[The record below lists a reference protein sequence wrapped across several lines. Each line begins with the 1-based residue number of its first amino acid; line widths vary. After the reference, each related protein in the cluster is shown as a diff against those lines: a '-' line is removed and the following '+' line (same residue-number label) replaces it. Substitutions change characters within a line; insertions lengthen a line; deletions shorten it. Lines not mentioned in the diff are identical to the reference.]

1 MDNMAYLQQ
10 IASNSSKPNSGK
22 KSSPFGFLEK
32 IIPYLTL
39 RNISIALGAIFILI
53 LFSIF
58 SGTKKIVENRD
69 RDSLVS
75 SYYLAKYINEEL
87 IDKYKDYMQSSDVR
101 GITAS
106 LQAVLVELELNE
118 KNLLTSEFG
127 IAELESTFNK
137 SELATNQKNT
147 VEKIAEKL
155 QNGRISARLDRFA
168 LREFPLLLAYLINYQ
183 TEAETRTTNQKVK
196 ANTVERVKNL
206 ENIKSQYENFKSS
219 AI

>member
-1 MDNMAYLQQ
+1 MAYLQQ
-10 IASNSSKPNSGK
+10 IASNSSKPNPGK
-22 KSSPFGFLEK
+22 QSSPFAFFDK
-32 IIPYLTL
+32 IIPFLTL
-39 RNISIALGAIFILI
+39 RNISLALGLIFVLI
-53 LFSIF
+53 LFSVF
-58 SGTKKIVENRD
+58 SGTKKIVEKRD

-75 SYYLAKYINEEL
+75 SYYLAKYMNEEL
-87 IDKYKDYMQSSDVR
+87 IDKYKDYMQSSDIR

-106 LQAVLVELELNE
+106 LQAVLAELELNE

-127 IAELESTFNK
+127 ITELESTFNE
-137 SELATNQKNT
+137 SELATNPKNT
-147 VEKIAEKL
+147 VEKIAEEF
-155 QNGRISARLDRFA
+155 QNGRISTRLDRFA

-196 ANTVERVKNL
+196 ANTIERVKNL

>member
-1 MDNMAYLQQ
+1 MAYLQQ
-10 IASNSSKPNSGK
+10 IASNSSKPNPGK
-22 KSSPFGFLEK
+22 QSSPFAFFDK
-32 IIPYLTL
+32 IIPFLTL
-39 RNISIALGAIFILI
+39 RNISLALGLIFVLI
-53 LFSIF
+53 LFSVF
-58 SGTKKIVENRD
+58 SGTKKIVEKRD

-75 SYYLAKYINEEL
+75 SYYLAKYMNEEL

-147 VEKIAEKL
+147 VEKIAEKF

>member
-1 MDNMAYLQQ
+1 MAYLQQ

-22 KSSPFGFLEK
+22 KNSPFGFLEK

-53 LFSIF
+53 LFSIL

-75 SYYLAKYINEEL
+75 SYYLAKYMNEEL

-147 VEKIAEKL
+147 VEKIAEKF

-196 ANTVERVKNL
+196 TNTIERVKNL

>member
-1 MDNMAYLQQ
+1 MAYLQQ
-10 IASNSSKPNSGK
+10 IASNSSKPNPGK
-22 KSSPFGFLEK
+22 QSSPFAFFDK
-32 IIPYLTL
+32 IIPFLTL
-39 RNISIALGAIFILI
+39 RNISLVLGLIFVLI
-53 LFSIF
+53 LFSVF
-58 SGTKKIVENRD
+58 SGTKKIVEKRD

-75 SYYLAKYINEEL
+75 SYYLAKYMNEEL
-87 IDKYKDYMQSSDVR
+87 IDKYKDYMQSSDIR

-106 LQAVLVELELNE
+106 LQAVLAELELNE

-127 IAELESTFNK
+127 ITELESTFNE
-137 SELATNQKNT
+137 SELATNPKNT
-147 VEKIAEKL
+147 IEKIAEEF

-196 ANTVERVKNL
+196 ANTIERVKNL

>member
-10 IASNSSKPNSGK
+10 IASNSPKPNPGK
-22 KSSPFGFLEK
+22 QSSPFAFFDK
-32 IIPYLTL
+32 IIPFLTL
-39 RNISIALGAIFILI
+39 RNISLALGLIFVLI
-53 LFSIF
+53 LFSVF
-58 SGTKKIVENRD
+58 SSTKKIVEKRD

-75 SYYLAKYINEEL
+75 SYYLAKYMNEEL
-87 IDKYKDYMQSSDVR
+87 IDKYKDYMQSSDIR

-106 LQAVLVELELNE
+106 LQAVLAELELNE

-127 IAELESTFNK
+127 ITELESTFGK
-137 SELATNQKNT
+137 SELATSQKNT
-147 VEKIAEKL
+147 VEKIAEEFE
-155 QNGRISARLDRFA
+155 NGRISARLDRFA
-168 LREFPLLLAYLINYQ
+168 LREFPLLIAYLINYQ

-196 ANTVERVKNL
+196 ANTIERVKNL

>member
-1 MDNMAYLQQ
+1 
-10 IASNSSKPNSGK
+10 
-22 KSSPFGFLEK
+22 
-32 IIPYLTL
+32 
-39 RNISIALGAIFILI
+39 
-53 LFSIF
+53 
-58 SGTKKIVENRD
+58 
-69 RDSLVS
+69 
-75 SYYLAKYINEEL
+75 
-87 IDKYKDYMQSSDVR
+87 MQPPAAR
-101 GITAS
+101 GIPAS

-147 VEKIAEKL
+147 VEKIAEKF

-196 ANTVERVKNL
+196 ANTIERVKNL

>member
-10 IASNSSKPNSGK
+10 IASNSSKPNPGK
-22 KSSPFGFLEK
+22 QSSPFAFFDK
-32 IIPYLTL
+32 IIPFLTL
-39 RNISIALGAIFILI
+39 RNISLALGLIFVLI
-53 LFSIF
+53 LFSVF
-58 SGTKKIVENRD
+58 SGTKKIVEKRD

-75 SYYLAKYINEEL
+75 SYYLAKYMNEEL
-87 IDKYKDYMQSSDVR
+87 IDKYKDYMQSSDIR

-106 LQAVLVELELNE
+106 LQAVLAELELNE

-127 IAELESTFNK
+127 VPDLESAYNE
-137 SELATNQKNT
+137 SDLATNQKNT
-147 VEKIAEKL
+147 VTKVAEEFE
-155 QNGRISARLDRFA
+155 NGRISARLDRFA

>member
-1 MDNMAYLQQ
+1 MAYLQQ
-10 IASNSSKPNSGK
+10 IASNSSKPNSGN
-22 KSSPFGFLEK
+22 KSSPFAFFDK
-32 IIPYLTL
+32 IIPFLTL
-39 RNISIALGAIFILI
+39 RNISLALGLIFVLI
-53 LFSIF
+53 LFSVF
-58 SGTKKIVENRD
+58 SGTKKIVEKRD

-75 SYYLAKYINEEL
+75 SYYLAKYMNEEL
-87 IDKYKDYMQSSDVR
+87 IDKYKDYMQSSDIR

-106 LQAVLVELELNE
+106 LQAVLAELELNE

-127 IAELESTFNK
+127 ITELESTFNE
-137 SELATNQKNT
+137 SELATNPKNT
-147 VEKIAEKL
+147 IEKIAEEF

-196 ANTVERVKNL
+196 ANTIERVKNL

>member
-10 IASNSSKPNSGK
+10 IASNSSKPNPGK
-22 KSSPFGFLEK
+22 QSSPFAFFDK
-32 IIPYLTL
+32 IIPFLTL
-39 RNISIALGAIFILI
+39 RNISLVLGLIFVLI
-53 LFSIF
+53 LFSVF
-58 SGTKKIVENRD
+58 SGTKKIVEKRD

-75 SYYLAKYINEEL
+75 SYYLAKYMNEEL
-87 IDKYKDYMQSSDVR
+87 IDKYKDYMQSSDIR

-106 LQAVLVELELNE
+106 LQAVLAELELNE

-127 IAELESTFNK
+127 ITELESTFNE
-137 SELATNQKNT
+137 SELATNPKNT
-147 VEKIAEKL
+147 IEKIAEEF

-196 ANTVERVKNL
+196 ANTIERVKNL

>member
-1 MDNMAYLQQ
+1 MAYLQQ
-10 IASNSSKPNSGK
+10 ISSNSSKPNSGK
-22 KSSPFGFLEK
+22 KSSPFAFFDK
-32 IIPYLTL
+32 IIPFLTL
-39 RNISIALGAIFILI
+39 RNISLALGLIFVLI
-53 LFSIF
+53 LFSVF
-58 SGTKKIVENRD
+58 SGTKKIVEKRD

-75 SYYLAKYINEEL
+75 SYYLAKYMNEEL
-87 IDKYKDYMQSSDVR
+87 IDKYKDYMQSSDIR

-106 LQAVLVELELNE
+106 LQAVLAELELNE

-127 IAELESTFNK
+127 ITELESTFNE
-137 SELATNQKNT
+137 SELATNPKNT
-147 VEKIAEKL
+147 IEKIAEEF

>member
-10 IASNSSKPNSGK
+10 IASNSSKPNPGK
-22 KSSPFGFLEK
+22 QSSPFAFFDK
-32 IIPYLTL
+32 IIPFLTL
-39 RNISIALGAIFILI
+39 RNISLALGLIFVLI
-53 LFSIF
+53 LFSVF
-58 SGTKKIVENRD
+58 SGTKKIVEKRD

-75 SYYLAKYINEEL
+75 SYYLAKYMNEEL
-87 IDKYKDYMQSSDVR
+87 IDKYKDYMQSSDIR

-106 LQAVLVELELNE
+106 LQAVLAELELNE

-147 VEKIAEKL
+147 VEKIAEKF

-196 ANTVERVKNL
+196 ANTIERVKNL

>member
-1 MDNMAYLQQ
+1 MAYLQQ
-10 IASNSSKPNSGK
+10 IASNSSKPNPGK
-22 KSSPFGFLEK
+22 QSSPFAFLDK
-32 IIPYLTL
+32 IIPFLTL
-39 RNISIALGAIFILI
+39 RNISLALGLIFVLI
-53 LFSIF
+53 LFSVF
-58 SGTKKIVENRD
+58 SGTKKIVEKRD

-75 SYYLAKYINEEL
+75 SYYLAKYMNEEL
-87 IDKYKDYMQSSDVR
+87 INKYKDYMQSSDIR

-106 LQAVLVELELNE
+106 LQAVLAELELNE

-127 IAELESTFNK
+127 VPDLESAYNE
-137 SELATNQKNT
+137 SDLATNQKNT
-147 VEKIAEKL
+147 VTKVAEEFE
-155 QNGRISARLDRFA
+155 NGRISARLDRFA

>member
-1 MDNMAYLQQ
+1 MAYLQQ

-22 KSSPFGFLEK
+22 KSSPFAFFDK
-32 IIPYLTL
+32 IIPFLTL
-39 RNISIALGAIFILI
+39 RNISLALGLIFVLI
-53 LFSIF
+53 LFSVF
-58 SGTKKIVENRD
+58 SGTKKIVEKRD
-69 RDSLVS
+69 RDILVS
-75 SYYLAKYINEEL
+75 SYYLAKYMNEEL
-87 IDKYKDYMQSSDVR
+87 IDKYKDYMQSSDIR

-106 LQAVLVELELNE
+106 LQAVLAELELNE

-127 IAELESTFNK
+127 ITELESTFNE
-137 SELATNQKNT
+137 SELATNPKNT
-147 VEKIAEKL
+147 IEKIAEEF

>member
-1 MDNMAYLQQ
+1 MAYLQQ

-75 SYYLAKYINEEL
+75 SY
-87 IDKYKDYMQSSDVR
+87 
-101 GITAS
+101 
-106 LQAVLVELELNE
+106 
-118 KNLLTSEFG
+118 
-127 IAELESTFNK
+127 
-137 SELATNQKNT
+137 
-147 VEKIAEKL
+147 
-155 QNGRISARLDRFA
+155 
-168 LREFPLLLAYLINYQ
+168 
-183 TEAETRTTNQKVK
+183 
-196 ANTVERVKNL
+196 
-206 ENIKSQYENFKSS
+206 
-219 AI
+219 

>member
-1 MDNMAYLQQ
+1 MAYLQQ
-10 IASNSSKPNSGK
+10 IASNSSKPNPGK
-22 KSSPFGFLEK
+22 QSSPFAFFDK
-32 IIPYLTL
+32 IIPFLTL
-39 RNISIALGAIFILI
+39 RNISLALGLIFVLI
-53 LFSIF
+53 LFSVF
-58 SGTKKIVENRD
+58 SGTKKIVEKRD

-75 SYYLAKYINEEL
+75 SYYLAKYMNEEL

-127 IAELESTFNK
+127 ITELESTFNK

-147 VEKIAEKL
+147 VEKIAEKF

-196 ANTVERVKNL
+196 ANTIERVKNL

>member
-1 MDNMAYLQQ
+1 MAYLQQ

-22 KSSPFGFLEK
+22 KSSPFAFFDK
-32 IIPYLTL
+32 IIPFLTL
-39 RNISIALGAIFILI
+39 RNISLALGLIFVLI
-53 LFSIF
+53 LFSVF
-58 SGTKKIVENRD
+58 SGTKKIVEKRD

-75 SYYLAKYINEEL
+75 SYYLAKYMNEVL
-87 IDKYKDYMQSSDVR
+87 IDKYKDYMQSSDIR

-106 LQAVLVELELNE
+106 LQAVLAELELNE

-127 IAELESTFNK
+127 ITELESTFNK

-147 VEKIAEKL
+147 VEKIAEKF

-196 ANTVERVKNL
+196 ANTIERVKNL

>member
-1 MDNMAYLQQ
+1 MAYLQQ
-10 IASNSSKPNSGK
+10 IASNSPKPNPGK
-22 KSSPFGFLEK
+22 QSSPFAFFDK
-32 IIPYLTL
+32 IIPFLTL
-39 RNISIALGAIFILI
+39 RNISLALGLIFVLI
-53 LFSIF
+53 LFSVF
-58 SGTKKIVENRD
+58 SGTKKIVEKRD

-75 SYYLAKYINEEL
+75 SYYLAKYMNEEL
-87 IDKYKDYMQSSDVR
+87 IDKYKDYMQSSDIR

-106 LQAVLVELELNE
+106 LQAVLAELELNE

-127 IAELESTFNK
+127 VPDLESAYNE
-137 SELATNQKNT
+137 SDLATNQKNT
-147 VEKIAEKL
+147 VTKVAEEFE
-155 QNGRISARLDRFA
+155 NGRISARLDRFA

>member
-1 MDNMAYLQQ
+1 MAYLQQ
-10 IASNSSKPNSGK
+10 IAPNSSKPNSGK
-22 KSSPFGFLEK
+22 KSYPFGFLDK

-53 LFSIF
+53 LFSVF

-75 SYYLAKYINEEL
+75 SFYLAKYMNEEL

-106 LQAVLVELELNE
+106 LQAVLAELELNE

-127 IAELESTFNK
+127 IPELESAYDASN
-137 SELATNQKNT
+137 LATTQKET
-147 VEKIAEKL
+147 VAEEFE
-155 QNGRISARLDRFA
+155 NGRISARLDRFA

-196 ANTVERVKNL
+196 ANTIERVKNL

>member
-1 MDNMAYLQQ
+1 MAYLQQ
-10 IASNSSKPNSGK
+10 IASNSSKPNPGK
-22 KSSPFGFLEK
+22 QSSPFAFLDK
-32 IIPYLTL
+32 IIPFLTL
-39 RNISIALGAIFILI
+39 RNISLALGLIFVLI
-53 LFSIF
+53 LFSVF
-58 SGTKKIVENRD
+58 SGTKKIVEKRD

-75 SYYLAKYINEEL
+75 SYYLAKYMNEEL
-87 IDKYKDYMQSSDVR
+87 INKYKDYMQSSDIR

-106 LQAVLVELELNE
+106 LQAVLAELELNE

-127 IAELESTFNK
+127 ITELESTFDK
-137 SELATNQKNT
+137 SELATSQKNT
-147 VEKIAEKL
+147 VEKIAEEFE
-155 QNGRISARLDRFA
+155 NGRISARLDRFA

-196 ANTVERVKNL
+196 ADTIDRIKNL

>member
-10 IASNSSKPNSGK
+10 IASNSSKPNPGK
-22 KSSPFGFLEK
+22 QSSPFAFFDK
-32 IIPYLTL
+32 IIPFLTL
-39 RNISIALGAIFILI
+39 RNISLALSLIFVLI
-53 LFSIF
+53 LFSVF
-58 SGTKKIVENRD
+58 SGTKKIVEKRD

-75 SYYLAKYINEEL
+75 SYYLAKYMNEEL
-87 IDKYKDYMQSSDVR
+87 IDKYKDYMQSSDIR

-106 LQAVLVELELNE
+106 LQAVLAELELNE

-127 IAELESTFNK
+127 ITELESTFGK
-137 SELATNQKNT
+137 SEIATSQKNT
-147 VEKIAEKL
+147 VEKIAEEFE
-155 QNGRISARLDRFA
+155 NGRISARLDRFA
-168 LREFPLLLAYLINYQ
+168 LREFPLLIAYLINFQ

>member
-1 MDNMAYLQQ
+1 MAYLQQ
-10 IASNSSKPNSGK
+10 IASNSPKPNPGK
-22 KSSPFGFLEK
+22 QSSPFAFFDK
-32 IIPYLTL
+32 IIPFLTL
-39 RNISIALGAIFILI
+39 RNISLALGLIFVLI
-53 LFSIF
+53 LFSVF
-58 SGTKKIVENRD
+58 SGTKKIVEKRD

-75 SYYLAKYINEEL
+75 SYYLAKYMNEEL
-87 IDKYKDYMQSSDVR
+87 IDKYKDYMQSSDIR

-106 LQAVLVELELNE
+106 LQAVLAELELNE

-127 IAELESTFNK
+127 ITELESTFGK
-137 SELATNQKNT
+137 SELATSQKNT
-147 VEKIAEKL
+147 VAKIAEEFE
-155 QNGRISARLDRFA
+155 NGRISARLDRFA

>member
-1 MDNMAYLQQ
+1 MAYLQQ
-10 IASNSSKPNSGK
+10 IASNSSKPNPGK
-22 KSSPFGFLEK
+22 QSSPFAFFDK
-32 IIPYLTL
+32 IIPFLTL
-39 RNISIALGAIFILI
+39 RNISLALGLIFVLI
-53 LFSIF
+53 LFSVF
-58 SGTKKIVENRD
+58 SGTKKIVEKRD

-75 SYYLAKYINEEL
+75 SYYLAKYMNEEL
-87 IDKYKDYMQSSDVR
+87 IDKYKDYMQSSDIR

-147 VEKIAEKL
+147 VEKIAEKF

>member
-1 MDNMAYLQQ
+1 MAYLQQ

-22 KSSPFGFLEK
+22 KSSPFAFLDK
-32 IIPYLTL
+32 IIPFLTL
-39 RNISIALGAIFILI
+39 RNISLALGLIFALI
-53 LFSIF
+53 LFSVF
-58 SGTKKIVENRD
+58 SGTKKIVEKRE

-75 SYYLAKYINEEL
+75 SYYLAKYMNEEL
-87 IDKYKDYMQSSDVR
+87 IDKYKDYMQSSDIR

-106 LQAVLVELELNE
+106 LQAVLAELELNE

-127 IAELESTFNK
+127 ITELESTFGK
-137 SELATNQKNT
+137 SELATSQKNT
-147 VEKIAEKL
+147 VEKIAEEFE
-155 QNGRISARLDRFA
+155 NGRISARLDRFA

-196 ANTVERVKNL
+196 ANTIERIKNL

>member
-10 IASNSSKPNSGK
+10 IASNSSKPNPGK
-22 KSSPFGFLEK
+22 QSSPFAFFDK
-32 IIPYLTL
+32 IIPFLTL
-39 RNISIALGAIFILI
+39 RNISLALGLIFVLI
-53 LFSIF
+53 LFSVF
-58 SGTKKIVENRD
+58 SGTKKIVEKRD

-75 SYYLAKYINEEL
+75 SYYLAKYMNEEL

-147 VEKIAEKL
+147 VEKIAEKF